1 MTSRPAPVS
10 RLLVAAVLL
19 ASSVAAFA
27 AAPGDSASGTAASRV
42 VVIRPQWLLEVET
55 GEKHAGWALR
65 AEGDRIVAVGPA
77 STVAVP
83 PGARVIDL
91 PGATLLPGLIDA
103 HVHLTW
109 DDGKSEAT
117 REAAR
122 KTLDA
127 GFTTVRSCGAPEG
140 ADLVLRDA
148 IERGEIVGPR
158 VVAAGAPL
166 GFAGGV
172 CAQVFPGS
180 GVFSTAEQASAH
192 VRKLAAAGASWVKI
206 CAGGGVVPGPD
217 DENAVEVAPETLAA
231 IVAEAHRLGLKVAAH
246 AQGPAAVTA
255 AVRAG
260 VDSIEHG
267 ALLDEAA
274 ARLMVERG
282 TWLVP
287 TFYRLRWRREQAAAA
302 GAPAAAL
309 ERAAAAAEKVRDRQR
324 RAIALGV
331 PVALGTDA
339 TVIPYGL
346 DAREV
351 AALVELGMTPLQ
363 ALQAATTRAAA
374 MLGWSDR
381 VGSLAPG
388 HLADLVAVE
397 GDPLADPAAL
407 ERVALVVK
415 GGVVVREPGAAAKPA
430 APPTASPAAA
440 PSPSPA
446 PSPAPAPTPH

>member
-1 MTSRPAPVS
+1 MSRPSLAS
-10 RLLVAAVLL
+10 RLFAVSLTFASAAIVAS
-19 ASSVAAFA
+19 ASTEPKPGA
-27 AAPGDSASGTAASRV
+27 AATS
-42 VVIRPQWLLEVET
+42 VIRPGWLVVVET

-65 AEGDRIVAVGPA
+65 AEGERIAAVGPA
-77 STVAVP
+77 SSIMVP
-83 PGARVIDL
+83 KGARVIDL
-91 PGATLLPGLIDA
+91 PKATLLPGLIDV

-122 KTLDA
+122 KTLEA

-140 ADLVLRDA
+140 ADLVVRDA
-148 IERGEIVGPR
+148 IERGEMVGPR
-158 VVAAGAPL
+158 VIAAGAPL

-180 GVFSTAEQASAH
+180 GVYTTQEQALAH
-192 VRKLAAAGASWVKI
+192 VRKLKDAGASWVKV

-217 DENAVEVAPETLAA
+217 DESVVEGSPEILAA

-246 AQGPAAVTA
+246 AQGPAAIAA

-267 ALLDEAA
+267 SLVDEATA
-274 ARLMVERG
+274 KLMVERG

-287 TFYRLRWRREQAAAA
+287 TFYRLRWRREAAAAA
-302 GAPAAAL
+302 GAPAAAI
-309 ERAAAAAEKVRDRQR
+309 ERAAANAERVRDRQR

-351 AALVELGMTPLQ
+351 PAMVELGMTPLQ

-381 VGSLAPG
+381 VGSLQPG
-388 HLADLVAVE
+388 HFADLVAVE

-415 GGVVVREPGAAAKPA
+415 AGVVVREPKTPITS
-430 APPTASPAAA
+430 PT
-440 PSPSPA
+440 PA
-446 PSPAPAPTPH
+446 PH

>member
-1 MTSRPAPVS
+1 MSMPSRPARIL
-10 RLLVAAVLL
+10 RLLVAALL
-19 ASSVAAFA
+19 LTGDVAVFA
-27 AAPGDSASGTAASRV
+27 AAEGGTSANRAAASSAI
-42 VVIRPQWLLEVET
+42 VIRPRWIVEVET

-65 AEGDRIVAVGPA
+65 AEGNRTAAVGPA
-77 STVAVP
+77 SAVAVP
-83 PGARVIDL
+83 PGARVIEL

-122 KTLDA
+122 KTLEA

-148 IERGEIVGPR
+148 IDRGEIAGPR
-158 VVAAGAPL
+158 VIAAGAPL

-180 GVFSTAEQASAH
+180 GVFSTAEQALAH

-217 DENAVEVAPETLAA
+217 DETAVEVAPETLAA

-246 AQGPAAVTA
+246 AQGPAAVAA

-274 ARLMVERG
+274 AKLMVERG

-287 TFYRLRWRREQAAAA
+287 TYYRLRWRREQAAAN

-309 ERAAAAAEKVRDRQR
+309 ERAAAAGEKVRNRQQ

-331 PVALGTDA
+331 KVALGTDA

-351 AALVELGMTPLQ
+351 AAMVELGMTPLQ
-363 ALQAATTRAAA
+363 ALQAATTHAAA

-388 HLADLVAVE
+388 HFADLVAVE

-415 GGVVVREPGAAAKPA
+415 GGVVVREPPA
-430 APPTASPAAA
+430 PAPTAA
-440 PSPSPA
+440 
-446 PSPAPAPTPH
+446 PAPAPTPSP

>member
-1 MTSRPAPVS
+1 MASPSASMRSLFVAVS
-10 RLLVAAVLL
+10 IALAGAAVSVP
-19 ASSVAAFA
+19 AVARPDSSGGGALRT
-27 AAPGDSASGTAASRV
+27 SL
-42 VVIRPQWLLEVET
+42 VIRPQWIIDVES
-55 GEKHAGWALR
+55 GEKHAAWALR
-65 AEGDRIVAVGPA
+65 TEGDRIVAAGPA
-77 STVAVP
+77 SSVVVP
-83 PGARVIDL
+83 AGARVIEL
-91 PGATLLPGLIDA
+91 PNATLLPGLIDV

-109 DDGKSEAT
+109 DDGKSDAT
-117 REAAR
+117 REAAK
-122 KTLDA
+122 KTLEA

-140 ADLVLRDA
+140 ADLVVRDA
-148 IERGEIVGPR
+148 IERGEMVGPR
-158 VVAAGAPL
+158 VIAAGAPL

-180 GVFSTAEQASAH
+180 GVYSTQEQALAH
-192 VRKLAAAGASWVKI
+192 VRKLAAAGAAWVKV
-206 CAGGGVVPGPD
+206 CSGGGVVPGPD
-217 DENAVEVAPETLAA
+217 DESVVEGSPEVMAA

-246 AQGPAAVTA
+246 AQGPAAITA

-267 ALLDEAA
+267 SLVDEAA
-274 ARLMVERG
+274 AKLMVERG

-287 TFYRLRWRREQAAAA
+287 TFYRLRWRREAAAAA
-302 GAPAAAL
+302 GAPAAAI
-309 ERAAAAAEKVRDRQR
+309 ERAAANAEKVRDRQR

-351 AALVELGMTPLQ
+351 AALVELSMTPLQ

-381 VGSLAPG
+381 VGSLKPG
-388 HLADLVAVE
+388 HFADLVAVE

-415 GGVVVREPGAAAKPA
+415 GGVVVREPSASPVPPVAKP
-430 APPTASPAAA
+430 SPN
-440 PSPSPA
+440 
-446 PSPAPAPTPH
+446 

>member
-1 MTSRPAPVS
+1 MASRATSS
-10 RLLVAAVLL
+10 RILLVAVAIGVGGAFASESRADAAKTASTRAVL
-19 ASSVAAFA
+19 
-27 AAPGDSASGTAASRV
+27 
-42 VVIRPQWLLEVET
+42 VIRPHWIVDVDT
-55 GEKHAGWALR
+55 GQKHAGWVLR
-65 AEGDRIVAVGPA
+65 AEGDRIAAVGPA

-83 PGARVIDL
+83 AGARVIEL

-122 KTLDA
+122 KTLEA
-127 GFTTVRSCGAPEG
+127 GFTTVRSCGAPGG
-140 ADLVLRDA
+140 ADLVLRAA
-148 IERGEIVGPR
+148 IERGEVVGPR

-180 GVFSTAEQASAH
+180 GVFSTAEQALAH
-192 VRKLAAAGASWVKI
+192 VRRLASDGASWVKI

-217 DENAVEVAPETLAA
+217 DEAAVEVPPETLAA
-231 IVAEAHRLGLKVAAH
+231 IAAEAHRLGLKVAAH

-309 ERAAAAAEKVRDRQR
+309 ERAATAAEKVRDRQR

-339 TVIPYGL
+339 TVIPHGL
-346 DAREV
+346 GAREV
-351 AALVELGMTPLQ
+351 AAMVELGMTPLQ
-363 ALQAATTRAAA
+363 ALQAATVRAAA

-430 APPTASPAAA
+430 APSATPTP
-440 PSPSPA
+440 
-446 PSPAPAPTPH
+446 PAPTPSPPPS

>member
-1 MTSRPAPVS
+1 MRK
-10 RLLVAAVLL
+10 L
-19 ASSVAAFA
+19 ASLAGGAMVVVLVGSMVACASAGSATAVPATSA
-27 AAPGDSASGTAASRV
+27 AADGSPTSPSNAAAQVMVVRPGWVVDVASGER
-42 VVIRPQWLLEVET
+42 
-55 GEKHAGWALR
+55 HAGWALR
-65 AEGDRIVAVGPA
+65 ADGDRITALGPA
-77 STVAVP
+77 ATITVPA
-83 PGARVIDL
+83 GAKVIDL
-91 PGATLLPGLIDA
+91 PAATVLPGLIDV

-122 KTLDA
+122 KTLEA

-148 IERGEIVGPR
+148 VDRGEVVGPR
-158 VVAAGAPL
+158 IVAAGAPL
-166 GFAGGV
+166 GFKGGV
-172 CAQVFPGS
+172 CAQVFPGQ
-180 GVFSTAEQASAH
+180 GVFSTVDEALAH
-192 VRKLAAAGASWVKI
+192 VRKLAASGASWVKI

-217 DENAVEVAPETLAA
+217 DEATVEVPPEMLAA
-231 IVAEAHRLGLKVAAH
+231 IVGEAHKLKLKVAAH
-246 AQGPAAVTA
+246 AQGPAAIAA

-260 VDSIEHG
+260 ADSIEHG
-267 ALLDEAA
+267 SLVDETAA
-274 ARLMVERG
+274 KLMVERG

-287 TFYRLRWRREQAAAA
+287 TFYRLRWRREQAAAN
-302 GAPAAAL
+302 GAPAAAI
-309 ERAAAAAEKVRDRQR
+309 ERAAANAEKVRDRQR

-346 DAREV
+346 DAREA

-381 VGSLAPG
+381 VGSLKPG
-388 HLADLVAVE
+388 HFADLVAVD

-407 ERVALVVK
+407 ERVVLVVK
-415 GGVVVREPGAAAKPA
+415 GGAVVREP
-430 APPTASPAAA
+430 AP
-440 PSPSPA
+440 
-446 PSPAPAPTPH
+446 

>member
-1 MTSRPAPVS
+1 MTNRRALAVWAVAVAGALIQPACVAGASAPPATQPALVVRP
-10 RLLVAAVLL
+10 
-19 ASSVAAFA
+19 
-27 AAPGDSASGTAASRV
+27 G
-42 VVIRPQWLLEVET
+42 WLLEVET
-55 GEKHAGWALR
+55 GERHGGWALR
-65 AEGDRIVAVGPA
+65 AEGDRIAAIGPVNA
-77 STVAVP
+77 IAVP
-83 PGARVIDL
+83 PGARVIEL

-122 KTLDA
+122 KTLEA

-148 IERGEIVGPR
+148 IERGVVVGPR
-158 VVAAGAPL
+158 IVAAGAPL

-180 GVFSTAEQASAH
+180 GVFSTAEQALAH
-192 VRKLAAAGASWVKI
+192 VRRLASDGASWVKI

-217 DENAVEVAPETLAA
+217 DEAAVEVPPETLAA

-309 ERAAAAAEKVRDRQR
+309 ERAATAAEKVRDRQR

-339 TVIPYGL
+339 TVIPHGL
-346 DAREV
+346 GAREV
-351 AALVELGMTPLQ
+351 GEMVELGMTPLQ

-430 APPTASPAAA
+430 APSATPTP
-440 PSPSPA
+440 
-446 PSPAPAPTPH
+446 PAPTPSPPPS

>member
-1 MTSRPAPVS
+1 MRKIT
-10 RLLVAAVLL
+10 VAACLL
-19 ASSVAAFA
+19 IVVSVVATGA
-27 AAPGDSASGTAASRV
+27 AAKARSAPAVPPTVAPTVPVLIVRPPVLIVRPGR
-42 VVIRPQWLLEVET
+42 LLEVET
-55 GEKHAGWALR
+55 GAVHTGWALR
-65 AEGDRIVAVGPA
+65 ADGPQITAVGPVA
-77 STVAVP
+77 GIAVP
-83 PGARVIDL
+83 AGADVVDL

-109 DDGKSEAT
+109 DDGRTEAT

-122 KTLDA
+122 VTLEA
-127 GFTTVRSCGAPEG
+127 GFTTVRSCGAPGG

-148 IERGEIVGPR
+148 IEHGEIVGPR
-158 VVAAGAPL
+158 VIAVGAPL

-172 CAQVFPGS
+172 CAQVFPGE
-180 GVFSTAEQASAH
+180 GVFATRQEALAH
-192 VRKLAAAGASWVKI
+192 VQRLARAGASWVKI

-217 DENAVEVAPETLAA
+217 DETSVEVPADTLAA
-231 IVAEAHRLGLKVAAH
+231 IVAEAHRLGMKVAAH
-246 AQGPAAVTA
+246 AQGPAAVST

-287 TFYRLRWRREQAAAA
+287 TFYRLRWRREQAAAG
-302 GAPAAAL
+302 GAPAANL
-309 ERAAAAAEKVRDRQR
+309 ERAAAAAAKVRERQS

-339 TVIPYGL
+339 TVIPHGL
-346 DAREV
+346 NAREV
-351 AALVELGMTPLQ
+351 AALVELGMTPLA
-363 ALQAATTRAAA
+363 ALQAATVRAAA

-388 HLADLVAVE
+388 HFADLLAVD

-407 ERVALVVK
+407 GRVMLVVK
-415 GGVVVREPGAAAKPA
+415 GGAVVRPPP
-430 APPTASPAAA
+430 APPSP
-440 PSPSPA
+440 PA
-446 PSPAPAPTPH
+446 PPGPAPAPTPRPR

>member
-1 MTSRPAPVS
+1 MRNRRALAVCVSAIVGAFVQPAWVAGATASTASQPVLVVRPGWV
-10 RLLVAAVLL
+10 
-19 ASSVAAFA
+19 
-27 AAPGDSASGTAASRV
+27 
-42 VVIRPQWLLEVET
+42 LEVET
-55 GEKHAGWALR
+55 GEKHVGWAVR
-65 AEGDRIVAVGPA
+65 AEGDRIAAVGPA
-77 STVAVP
+77 SSVAVP
-83 PGARVIDL
+83 AGARVIEL
-91 PGATLLPGLIDA
+91 PGATLLPGMIDA

-117 REAAR
+117 REAAK
-122 KTLDA
+122 KTLEA

-148 IERGEIVGPR
+148 IDRGEIVGPR
-158 VVAAGAPL
+158 VIAAGAPL

-180 GVFSTAEQASAH
+180 GVFSTAEQALAH

-217 DENAVEVAPETLAA
+217 DETAVEVAPEMLTA
-231 IVAEAHRLGLKVAAH
+231 IVAEAHKLGLKVAAH

-255 AVRAG
+255 AARAG
-260 VDSIEHG
+260 VDSVEHG

-274 ARLMVERG
+274 AKLMVERG

-287 TFYRLRWRREQAAAA
+287 TYYRLRWRREQAAAN

-309 ERAAAAAEKVRDRQR
+309 ERAAAAGEKVRERQR

-331 PVALGTDA
+331 PVAVGTDA

-351 AALVELGMTPLQ
+351 AAMVELGMTPLQ

-388 HLADLVAVE
+388 HFADLVAVE
-397 GDPLADPAAL
+397 GDPLTELAAL

-415 GGVVVREPGAAAKPA
+415 GGVVVREPSAPTAAPLPA
-430 APPTASPAAA
+430 ASPTPP
-440 PSPSPA
+440 PA
-446 PSPAPAPTPH
+446 P

>member
-1 MTSRPAPVS
+1 MSTRPV
-10 RLLVAAVLL
+10 AVLRL
-19 ASSVAAFA
+19 IMAAFLFSSSVAALDA
-27 AAPGDSASGTAASRV
+27 ADRADSTNRTSVSTAI
-42 VVIRPQWLLEVET
+42 VIRPQWVLEVET

-65 AEGDRIVAVGPA
+65 VEGDRIAALGPA

-83 PGARVIDL
+83 AGARVIEL

-109 DDGKSEAT
+109 DDGRSEAT

-122 KTLDA
+122 KTLEA

-148 IERGEIVGPR
+148 IERGEVVGPR
-158 VVAAGAPL
+158 VIAAGAPL

-180 GVFSTAEQASAH
+180 GVFSTAEQALAH

-217 DENAVEVAPETLAA
+217 DETAVEVVPETLAA

-246 AQGPAAVTA
+246 AQGPAAVAA

-274 ARLMVERG
+274 AKLMVERG

-287 TFYRLRWRREQAAAA
+287 TYYRLRWRREQAAAN

-309 ERAAAAAEKVRDRQR
+309 ERAAAAGEKVRNRQQ

-331 PVALGTDA
+331 KVALGTDA

-351 AALVELGMTPLQ
+351 AAMVELGMTPLQ
-363 ALQAATTRAAA
+363 ALQAATTHAAA

-388 HLADLVAVE
+388 HFADLVAVE

-415 GGVVVREPGAAAKPA
+415 GGVVVREPPA
-430 APPTASPAAA
+430 PAPTAA
-440 PSPSPA
+440 
-446 PSPAPAPTPH
+446 PAPAPTPSP

>member
-1 MTSRPAPVS
+1 MRNRRALAVCVSAIVGAFVQPAWVAGATASTASQPVLVVRPGWV
-10 RLLVAAVLL
+10 
-19 ASSVAAFA
+19 
-27 AAPGDSASGTAASRV
+27 
-42 VVIRPQWLLEVET
+42 LEVET
-55 GEKHAGWALR
+55 GEKHVGWAVR
-65 AEGDRIVAVGPA
+65 AEGDRIAAVGPA
-77 STVAVP
+77 SSVAVP
-83 PGARVIDL
+83 AGARVIEL
-91 PGATLLPGLIDA
+91 PGATLLPGMIDA

-117 REAAR
+117 REAAK
-122 KTLDA
+122 KTLEA

-148 IERGEIVGPR
+148 IDRGEIVGPR
-158 VVAAGAPL
+158 VIAAGAPL

-180 GVFSTAEQASAH
+180 GVFSTAEQALAH

-217 DENAVEVAPETLAA
+217 DETTVEVAPEMLTA
-231 IVAEAHRLGLKVAAH
+231 IVAEAHKLGLKVAAH

-255 AVRAG
+255 AARAG
-260 VDSIEHG
+260 VDSVEHG

-274 ARLMVERG
+274 AKLMVERG

-287 TFYRLRWRREQAAAA
+287 TYYRLRWRREQAAAN

-309 ERAAAAAEKVRDRQR
+309 ERAAAAGEKVRERQR

-331 PVALGTDA
+331 PVAVGTDA

-351 AALVELGMTPLQ
+351 AAMVELGMTPLQ

-388 HLADLVAVE
+388 HFADLVAVE
-397 GDPLADPAAL
+397 GDPLTELAAL

-415 GGVVVREPGAAAKPA
+415 GGVVVREPSAPTAAPLPA
-430 APPTASPAAA
+430 ASPTPP
-440 PSPSPA
+440 PA
-446 PSPAPAPTPH
+446 P

>member
-1 MTSRPAPVS
+1 MAQRAA
-10 RLLVAAVLL
+10 LVGCL
-19 ASSVAAFA
+19 FA
-27 AAPGDSASGTAASRV
+27 ATCLAAASAKPEAPRNVLV
-42 VVIRPQWLLEVET
+42 VRPGWVVDVET
-55 GEKHAGWALR
+55 GEKHSGWSVR
-65 AEGDRIVAVGPA
+65 TEGDRIAAVGPA
-77 STVAVP
+77 SSVAVP
-83 PGARVIDL
+83 AGARVVEL
-91 PGATLLPGLIDA
+91 PNATLLPGLIDV

-117 REAAR
+117 KEAAR
-122 KTLDA
+122 KTLEA

-140 ADLVLRDA
+140 ADLVVRDA
-148 IERGEIVGPR
+148 IERGEMVGPR
-158 VVAAGAPL
+158 VIAAGAPL
-166 GFAGGV
+166 GFTGGT

-180 GVFSTAEQASAH
+180 GVYSTQEQALAH
-192 VRKLAAAGASWVKI
+192 VRKLKDAGASWVKV

-217 DENAVEVAPETLAA
+217 DESVVEGSPEVLAA

-246 AQGPAAVTA
+246 AQGPAAITA

-267 ALLDEAA
+267 SLVDEAA
-274 ARLMVERG
+274 AKMMVERG

-287 TFYRLRWRREQAAAA
+287 TFYRLRWRREAAAAA
-302 GAPAAAL
+302 GAPAAAI
-309 ERAAAAAEKVRDRQR
+309 ERAAANAEKVRDRQR

-363 ALQAATTRAAA
+363 ALQAATTRAAE

-381 VGSLAPG
+381 AGSLKPG
-388 HLADLVAVE
+388 HFADLVAVE

-407 ERVALVVK
+407 EHVALVVK
-415 GGVVVREPGAAAKPA
+415 GGVVVRE
-430 APPTASPAAA
+430 TATTS
-440 PSPSPA
+440 
-446 PSPAPAPTPH
+446 PAPTPAAH

>member
-1 MTSRPAPVS
+1 MRNRRALAVCVSAIVGAFVQPAWVAGATASTASQPVLVVRPGWV
-10 RLLVAAVLL
+10 
-19 ASSVAAFA
+19 
-27 AAPGDSASGTAASRV
+27 
-42 VVIRPQWLLEVET
+42 LEVET
-55 GEKHAGWALR
+55 GEKHVGWAVR
-65 AEGDRIVAVGPA
+65 AEGDRIAAVGPA
-77 STVAVP
+77 SSVAVP
-83 PGARVIDL
+83 AGARVIEL
-91 PGATLLPGLIDA
+91 PGATLLPGMIDA

-117 REAAR
+117 REAAK
-122 KTLDA
+122 KTLEA

-148 IERGEIVGPR
+148 IDRGEIVGPR
-158 VVAAGAPL
+158 VIAAGAPL

-180 GVFSTAEQASAH
+180 GVFSTAEQALAH

-217 DENAVEVAPETLAA
+217 DETAVEVAPEMLTA
-231 IVAEAHRLGLKVAAH
+231 IVAEAHKLGLKVAAH

-255 AVRAG
+255 AARAG
-260 VDSIEHG
+260 VDSVEHG

-274 ARLMVERG
+274 AKLMVERG

-287 TFYRLRWRREQAAAA
+287 TYYRLRWRREQAAAN

-309 ERAAAAAEKVRDRQR
+309 ERAAAAGEKVRERQR

-331 PVALGTDA
+331 PVAVGTDA

-351 AALVELGMTPLQ
+351 AAMVELGMTPLQ

-388 HLADLVAVE
+388 HFADLVAVE
-397 GDPLADPAAL
+397 GDPLTELAAL

-415 GGVVVREPGAAAKPA
+415 GGVVVREPSAPPATPPPA
-430 APPTASPAAA
+430 ATPAA
-440 PSPSPA
+440 SFSPA
-446 PSPAPAPTPH
+446 P